1 MVDNFDYFAKYNIKT
16 LSSPQTA
23 TLVKIFAMIIC
34 TSTIVNKTFATSL
47 FF

>member
-23 TLVKIFAMIIC
+23 TLAKFFEMIIC
-34 TSTIVNKTFATSL
+34 TSSIVNKIFATSL